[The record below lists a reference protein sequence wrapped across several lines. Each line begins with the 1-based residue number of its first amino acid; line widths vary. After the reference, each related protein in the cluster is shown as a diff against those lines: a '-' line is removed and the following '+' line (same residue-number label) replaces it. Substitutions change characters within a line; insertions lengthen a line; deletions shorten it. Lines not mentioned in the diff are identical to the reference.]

1 MEELK
6 KLIIDAIDE
15 TCWEE
20 VEFSDYELKEVE
32 ELDEVNN
39 GKYSYGGVIIAVYKK
54 GNTDEEPLF
63 YLRQNYTKTGSY
75 YTDYEY
81 HYYKPYVTSKVTK
94 TIEVWE

>member
-6 KLIIDAIDE
+6 KLIIDVIDE
-15 TCWEE
+15 TYWEE

-32 ELDEVNN
+32 ELDEVDN

-54 GNTDEEPLF
+54 NKTDEEPLF

-75 YTDYEY
+75 YTDYD
-81 HYYKPYVTSKVTK
+81 YYYKKPYVTSKITK